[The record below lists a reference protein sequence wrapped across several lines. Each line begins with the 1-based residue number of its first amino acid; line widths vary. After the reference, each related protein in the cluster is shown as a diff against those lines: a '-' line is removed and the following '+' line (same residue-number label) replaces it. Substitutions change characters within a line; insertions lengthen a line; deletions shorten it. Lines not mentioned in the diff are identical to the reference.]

1 MINTQQAQKE
11 KVNHKR
17 KYMGK
22 INRWKLKKNLK
33 EMIEIKKCCN
43 KKLMGLL
50 IDWARLEKRTS
61 HLEEMS
67 I

>member
-1 MINTQQAQKE
+1 
-11 KVNHKR
+11 
-17 KYMGK
+17 MGK
-22 INRWKLKKNLK
+22 ISREMETKKESKRNDRN
-33 EMIEIKKCCN
+33 KKSCN

-50 IDWARLEKRTS
+50 IDWARLEKRIS